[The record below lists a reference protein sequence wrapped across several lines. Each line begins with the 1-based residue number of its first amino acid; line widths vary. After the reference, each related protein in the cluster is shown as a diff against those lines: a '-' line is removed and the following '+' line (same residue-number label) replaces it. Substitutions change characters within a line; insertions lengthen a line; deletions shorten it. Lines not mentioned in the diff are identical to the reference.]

1 MHVHASVV
9 SAQSLGPWDTAAHLD
24 GGGARRLA
32 DAAAPTQPKPAGNLI
47 LSRADVV
54 GCSLCAHEISS
65 TKLMA
70 ELLSKL
76 ADKLHSRSIF
86 AQPRML
92 FFRSMGALAS
102 QTAASS
108 LLRTS
113 GSLTLSGGDAPA
125 RSSHAWPAQVFFG
138 TLY

>member
-1 MHVHASVV
+1 MHVHAYLV
-9 SAQSLGPWDTAAHLD
+9 SAQSLGPWDTTAHLD
-24 GGGARRLA
+24 GGGGARRLA

-86 AQPRML
+86 AQPRM
-92 FFRSMGALAS
+92 FFVPLDGRLG
-102 QTAASS
+102 QPDSS
-108 LLRTS
+108 IF
-113 GSLTLSGGDAPA
+113 
-125 RSSHAWPAQVFFG
+125 SSSNFR
-138 TLY
+138 